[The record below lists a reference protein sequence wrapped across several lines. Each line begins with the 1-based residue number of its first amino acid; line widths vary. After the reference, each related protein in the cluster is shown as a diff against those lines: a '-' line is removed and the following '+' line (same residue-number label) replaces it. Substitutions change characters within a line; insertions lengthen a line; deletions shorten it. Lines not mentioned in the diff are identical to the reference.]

1 MCIAQSTLRP
11 LLDEVANLPL
21 PAEEVVPTHPP
32 PVPRAGALRPATL
45 AVGHFHSVLSRG
57 AGWWTSRKA
66 KVADRAAATSSGSD
80 SPSAAGRGLHGLG
93 ERAGPGS
100 SVWAVVR
107 GGGGGGGGGTE
118 ELGNRKKELGKSLS
132 TSGKLGAGS
141 SSSLGG
147 SGAGSGAGAGVGVA
161 VAVGAGGAAM
171 SSLDEFHASPRLRF
185 QLLLREQG
193 VIVTLFDAMETVRL
207 CLMMRKEG
215 EKGNSCWYSRF
226 FFCAP
231 PPSRRTLAMRPP
243 SPGVNEALLFPLDSV
258 DIQYTRSFHAYPV

>member
-1 MCIAQSTLRP
+1 M
-11 LLDEVANLPL
+11 
-21 PAEEVVPTHPP
+21 
-32 PVPRAGALRPATL
+32 
-45 AVGHFHSVLSRG
+45 
-57 AGWWTSRKA
+57 
-66 KVADRAAATSSGSD
+66 ADRAAAISSESD

-100 SVWAVVR
+100 SVWALAR
-107 GGGGGGGGGTE
+107 GGGAGGAGGGAEEGGS
-118 ELGNRKKELGKSLS
+118 RKKELGKSLS
-132 TSGKLGAGS
+132 TSGKPVGGS

-147 SGAGSGAGAGVGVA
+147 GGAGSGAGAGVGVA

-215 EKGNSCWYSRF
+215 QKGNSCWY
-226 FFCAP
+226 
-231 PPSRRTLAMRPP
+231 
-243 SPGVNEALLFPLDSV
+243 
-258 DIQYTRSFHAYPV
+258 